1 MPVIGY
7 CFLYVV
13 RWDCFE
19 MLVTNPISQQSPQV
33 GTDNR
38 LLSLLG
44 VESCVAFRIEHYCSR
59 MLVAGTRL
67 CIVVEIARQTLRGK
81 IRVVYLGISVST
93 ESTRVP
99 VSMHPRQPHTISCI
113 FVTNCWYNG
122 ERNKTMII
130 CK

>member
-1 MPVIGY
+1 MV
-7 CFLYVV
+7 
-13 RWDCFE
+13 
-19 MLVTNPISQQSPQV
+19 
-33 GTDNR
+33 DNR

-99 VSMHPRQPHTISCI
+99 VSKHPRQPHQSHASLVLTVGIMEKE
-113 FVTNCWYNG
+113 T
-122 ERNKTMII
+122 RP
-130 CK
+130 